1 MNILSISMIDP
12 SLTAEPPSQEAIA
25 RMDELI
31 AEFKSE
37 GVLIETG
44 GRWPG
49 MLQLKVARKDGTTT
63 VTDGPFTESK
73 EVVGGFAL
81 LNVKDREQA
90 IALTNRFLDL
100 VGVGNATCFLHE
112 VQMG

>member
-1 MNILSISMIDP
+1 MKIFSIMTMDP
-12 SLTAEPPSQEAIA
+12 SVAVEPPSQEGIT

-31 AEFKSE
+31 AELRSK

-49 MLQLKVARKDGTTT
+49 MLALKVTRENGNTTI
-63 VTDGPFTESK
+63 TDGPFTESK

-81 LNVKDREQA
+81 LDVKDRDEA
-90 IALTNRFLDL
+90 IAITNRFLDL
-100 VGVGNATCFLHE
+100 VGNATCILHQVE
-112 VQMG
+112 MA

>member
-1 MNILSISMIDP
+1 MKILSTMMIDP
-12 SLTAEPPSQEAIA
+12 SALEPPSQDGIA

-31 AEFKSE
+31 AELKSK

-49 MLQLKVARKDGTTT
+49 MFELKVARQNGSTTI
-63 VTDGPFTESK
+63 TDGPFTESK

-81 LNVKDREQA
+81 LNVKDRDEA
-90 IALTNRFLDL
+90 IALTNRLLDIA
-100 VGVGNATCFLHE
+100 GNATCILHE